1 MKKIAI
7 LGSTGS
13 IGTQTVDILPSIE
26 AEVVALTTN
35 RRIGLLEEQ
44 ARALHPKMVC
54 AFDENAAKELRVK
67 LADTDIEVLTGMD
80 GLIACASESGADIV
94 VTAVVGMVGLLP
106 TLAAINAGKDIALAN
121 KETLVCAGGIV
132 MEAARKKGVRILP
145 VDSEHSAIFQCVQAA
160 NGNPVSKILLT
171 ASGGPFFG
179 KKFEEMRGM
188 TREQALAHPNWSM
201 GAKITID
208 SATMMNKGLELI
220 EAMWLYDLPPEDIEI
235 VVHRESI
242 VHSAVEFADGAVI
255 AQLGLPDMRLPIQLA
270 LTWPERVPCKVPR
283 MSLAEVAK
291 LTFFAVCSST
301 EGSALPRSRSAFR
314 THWTASRTGRTSHST
329 TCSPPTEPH
338 ASSFWAETADPE
350 RRQLCRYFQSFW
362 PFWPSA
368 CWSSCMNSAIL
379 SPPSAAACRSM
390 NSGSAWVRP
399 FSSTNITARCTA

>member
-35 RRIGLLEEQ
+35 RRISLLEEQ

-54 AFDENAAKELRVK
+54 AMDEAAAKELKLK
-67 LADTDIEVLTGMD
+67 LADTNIEVLTGMD
-80 GLIACASESGADIV
+80 GLIACAAESGAEIV

-106 TLAAINAGKDIALAN
+106 TMAAIKAGKDIALAN
-121 KETLVCAGGIV
+121 KETLVCAGGLV
-132 MEAARKKGVRILP
+132 MRAAKEHGVHILP

-160 NGNPVSKILLT
+160 NGNPIEKILLT

-179 KKFEEMRGM
+179 KTAAEMRGM

-270 LTWPERVPCKVPR
+270 LTWPQRVPCKVPR

-291 LTFFAVCSST
+291 LTFYAPDYEAFPALNLAKHAASLKGDRGAVLNGANEAAVGLFLDGKIGFTDIAARVSH
-301 EGSALPRSRSAFR
+301 ALDTIPYKKDITLDDVLA
-314 THWTASRTGRTSHST
+314 
-329 TCSPPTEPH
+329 
-338 ASSFWAETADPE
+338 ADK
-350 RRQLCRYFQSFW
+350 
-362 PFWPSA
+362 
-368 CWSSCMNSAIL
+368 
-379 SPPSAAACRSM
+379 AAREIVL
-390 NSGSAWVRP
+390 G
-399 FSSTNITARCTA
+399 

>member
-13 IGTQTVDILPSIE
+13 IGTQTVDILPSID

-35 RRIGLLEEQ
+35 RRINLLEEQ

-54 AFDENAAKELRVK
+54 AMDENAARELKIK

-80 GLIACASESGADIV
+80 GLIACAAESGADIV

-106 TLAAINAGKDIALAN
+106 TMAAIKAGKDIALAN
-121 KETLVCAGGIV
+121 KETLVCAGGLV
-132 MEAARKKGVRILP
+132 MSAAKQYGVRILP

-160 NGNPVSKILLT
+160 NGNPIDKILLT

-179 KKFEEMRGM
+179 KKIEEMRGM

-220 EAMWLYDLPPEDIEI
+220 EAMWLYDLPPEGIEI

-270 LTWPERVPCKVPR
+270 LTWPQRVPCKVPR

-291 LTFFAVCSST
+291 LTFYAPDYEAFPALNLAKHAASLKGDRGAVLNGANEAAVGLFLNDKIGFT
-301 EGSALPRSRSAFR
+301 DIAERVAYALDTIPYKKDITLDDVLA
-314 THWTASRTGRTSHST
+314 
-329 TCSPPTEPH
+329 
-338 ASSFWAETADPE
+338 ADK
-350 RRQLCRYFQSFW
+350 
-362 PFWPSA
+362 
-368 CWSSCMNSAIL
+368 
-379 SPPSAAACRSM
+379 AAREIVL
-390 NSGSAWVRP
+390 G
-399 FSSTNITARCTA
+399 

>member
-13 IGTQTVDILPSIE
+13 IGTQTVDILPSID

-35 RRIGLLEEQ
+35 RRINLLEEQ

-54 AFDENAAKELRVK
+54 AMDESAAKELKIK

-106 TLAAINAGKDIALAN
+106 TMAAIKAGKDIALAN
-121 KETLVCAGGIV
+121 KETLVCAGGLV
-132 MEAARKKGVRILP
+132 MSAAKQYGVRILP

-160 NGNPVSKILLT
+160 NGNPIDKILLT

-179 KKFEEMRGM
+179 KKIEEMRGM

-270 LTWPERVPCKVPR
+270 LTWPQRVPCKVPR

-291 LTFFAVCSST
+291 LTFYAPDYEAFPALNLAKHAASLKGDRGAVLNGANEAAVGLFLNGKIGFT
-301 EGSALPRSRSAFR
+301 DIAERVAYALDTIPYKKDITLDDVLA
-314 THWTASRTGRTSHST
+314 
-329 TCSPPTEPH
+329 
-338 ASSFWAETADPE
+338 ADK
-350 RRQLCRYFQSFW
+350 
-362 PFWPSA
+362 
-368 CWSSCMNSAIL
+368 
-379 SPPSAAACRSM
+379 AAREIVL
-390 NSGSAWVRP
+390 G
-399 FSSTNITARCTA
+399 

>member
-13 IGTQTVDILPSIE
+13 IGTQTVDILPSID

-35 RRIGLLEEQ
+35 RRINLLEEQ

-54 AFDENAAKELRVK
+54 AMDEDAAKTLKIK
-67 LADTDIEVLTGMD
+67 LADTNIEVLTGMD
-80 GLIACASESGADIV
+80 GLIACAAESGADIV

-106 TLAAINAGKDIALAN
+106 TMAAIKAGKDIALAN
-121 KETLVCAGGIV
+121 KETLVCAGGLV
-132 MEAARKKGVRILP
+132 MSAAKQYGVRILP

-160 NGNPVSKILLT
+160 NGNPIDKILLT

-179 KKFEEMRGM
+179 KKIEEMRGM

-270 LTWPERVPCKVPR
+270 LTWPQRVPCKVPR

-291 LTFFAVCSST
+291 LTFYAPDYEAFPALNLAKHAASLKGDRGAVLNGAKEAAVGLFLNDKIGFT
-301 EGSALPRSRSAFR
+301 DIAERVAYALDTIPYKKDITLDDVLA
-314 THWTASRTGRTSHST
+314 
-329 TCSPPTEPH
+329 
-338 ASSFWAETADPE
+338 ADK
-350 RRQLCRYFQSFW
+350 
-362 PFWPSA
+362 
-368 CWSSCMNSAIL
+368 
-379 SPPSAAACRSM
+379 AAREIVL
-390 NSGSAWVRP
+390 G
-399 FSSTNITARCTA
+399 

>member
-13 IGTQTVDILPSIE
+13 IGTQTVDILPSID

-35 RRIGLLEEQ
+35 RRINLLEEQ

-54 AFDENAAKELRVK
+54 AMDEDAAKALKIK

-80 GLIACASESGADIV
+80 GLIACAAESGADIV

-106 TLAAINAGKDIALAN
+106 TMAAIKAGKDIALAN
-121 KETLVCAGGIV
+121 KETLVCAGGLV
-132 MEAARKKGVRILP
+132 MSAAKQYGVRILP

-160 NGNPVSKILLT
+160 NGNPIDKILLT

-179 KKFEEMRGM
+179 KKIEEMRGM

-270 LTWPERVPCKVPR
+270 LTWPQRVPCKVPR

-291 LTFFAVCSST
+291 LTFYAPDYEAFPALNLAKHAASLKGDRGAVLNGANEAAVGLFLNGKIGFT
-301 EGSALPRSRSAFR
+301 DIAERVAYALD
-314 THWTASRTGRTSHST
+314 TSPYKKDIT
-329 TCSPPTEPH
+329 LDDVL
-338 ASSFWAETADPE
+338 AADK
-350 RRQLCRYFQSFW
+350 
-362 PFWPSA
+362 
-368 CWSSCMNSAIL
+368 
-379 SPPSAAACRSM
+379 AAREIVL
-390 NSGSAWVRP
+390 G
-399 FSSTNITARCTA
+399 

>member
-13 IGTQTVDILPSIE
+13 IGTQTVDILPSID

-35 RRIGLLEEQ
+35 RRINLLEEQ

-54 AFDENAAKELRVK
+54 AMDENAAKALKIK
-67 LADTDIEVLTGMD
+67 LADTDITVLTGMD
-80 GLIACASESGADIV
+80 GLIACAAESGADIV

-106 TLAAINAGKDIALAN
+106 TMAAIKAGKDIALAN
-121 KETLVCAGGIV
+121 KETLVCAGGLV
-132 MEAARKKGVRILP
+132 MSAAKQYGVRILP

-160 NGNPVSKILLT
+160 NGNPIDKILLT

-179 KKFEEMRGM
+179 KKIEEMRGM

-270 LTWPERVPCKVPR
+270 LTWPQRVPCKVPR
-283 MSLAEVAK
+283 MSLAEVTK
-291 LTFFAVCSST
+291 LTFYAPDYEAFPALNLAKHAASLKGDRGAVLNGANEAAVGLFLNGKIGFT
-301 EGSALPRSRSAFR
+301 DIAERVAYALDTIPYKKDITLDDVLA
-314 THWTASRTGRTSHST
+314 
-329 TCSPPTEPH
+329 
-338 ASSFWAETADPE
+338 ADK
-350 RRQLCRYFQSFW
+350 
-362 PFWPSA
+362 
-368 CWSSCMNSAIL
+368 
-379 SPPSAAACRSM
+379 AAREIVL
-390 NSGSAWVRP
+390 G
-399 FSSTNITARCTA
+399 

>member
-13 IGTQTVDILPSIE
+13 IGTQTVDILPSID

-35 RRIGLLEEQ
+35 RRINLLEEQ

-54 AFDENAAKELRVK
+54 AMDESAAKELKIK
-67 LADTDIEVLTGMD
+67 LADTNIEVLTGMD
-80 GLIACASESGADIV
+80 GLIACAAESGADIV

-106 TLAAINAGKDIALAN
+106 TMAAIKAGKDIALAN
-121 KETLVCAGGIV
+121 KETLVCAGGLV
-132 MEAARKKGVRILP
+132 MSAAKQYGVRILP

-160 NGNPVSKILLT
+160 NGNPIDKILLT

-270 LTWPERVPCKVPR
+270 LTWPQRVPCKVPR

-291 LTFFAVCSST
+291 LTFYAPDYEAFPALNLAKHAASLKGDRGAVLNGANEAAVGLFLNDKIGFT
-301 EGSALPRSRSAFR
+301 DIAERVAYALDTIPYKKDITLDNVLA
-314 THWTASRTGRTSHST
+314 
-329 TCSPPTEPH
+329 
-338 ASSFWAETADPE
+338 ADK
-350 RRQLCRYFQSFW
+350 
-362 PFWPSA
+362 
-368 CWSSCMNSAIL
+368 
-379 SPPSAAACRSM
+379 AAREIVL
-390 NSGSAWVRP
+390 G
-399 FSSTNITARCTA
+399 

>member
-13 IGTQTVDILPSIE
+13 IGTQTVDILPSID

-35 RRIGLLEEQ
+35 RRINLLEEQ

-54 AFDENAAKELRVK
+54 AMDEDAAKALKIK
-67 LADTDIEVLTGMD
+67 LADTNIEVLTGMD
-80 GLIACASESGADIV
+80 GLIACAAESGADIV

-106 TLAAINAGKDIALAN
+106 TMAAIKAGKDIALAN
-121 KETLVCAGGIV
+121 KETLVCAGGLV
-132 MEAARKKGVRILP
+132 MSAAKQYGVRILP

-160 NGNPVSKILLT
+160 NGNPIDKILLT

-179 KKFEEMRGM
+179 KKIEEMRGM
-188 TREQALAHPNWSM
+188 TREQALAHPNWSL

-270 LTWPERVPCKVPR
+270 LTWPQRVPCKVPR

-291 LTFFAVCSST
+291 LTFYAPDYEAFPALNLAKHAASLKGDRGAVLNGANEAAVGLFLNDKIGFT
-301 EGSALPRSRSAFR
+301 DIAERVAYALDTIPYKKDITLDDVLA
-314 THWTASRTGRTSHST
+314 
-329 TCSPPTEPH
+329 
-338 ASSFWAETADPE
+338 ADK
-350 RRQLCRYFQSFW
+350 
-362 PFWPSA
+362 
-368 CWSSCMNSAIL
+368 
-379 SPPSAAACRSM
+379 AAREIVL
-390 NSGSAWVRP
+390 G
-399 FSSTNITARCTA
+399 

>member
-13 IGTQTVDILPSIE
+13 IGTQTVDILPSID

-35 RRIGLLEEQ
+35 RRINLLEEQ

-54 AFDENAAKELRVK
+54 AMDESAAKELKIK

-80 GLIACASESGADIV
+80 GLIACAAESGADIV

-106 TLAAINAGKDIALAN
+106 TMAAIKAGKDIALAN
-121 KETLVCAGGIV
+121 KETLVCAGGLV
-132 MEAARKKGVRILP
+132 MSAAKQYGVRILP

-160 NGNPVSKILLT
+160 NGNPIDKILLT

-179 KKFEEMRGM
+179 KKIEEMRGM

-270 LTWPERVPCKVPR
+270 LTWPQRVPCKVPR

-291 LTFFAVCSST
+291 LTFYAPDYEAFPALNLAKHAASLKGDRGAVLNGANEVAVGLFLNDKIGFT
-301 EGSALPRSRSAFR
+301 DIAERVAYALDTIPYKKDITLDDVLA
-314 THWTASRTGRTSHST
+314 
-329 TCSPPTEPH
+329 
-338 ASSFWAETADPE
+338 ADK
-350 RRQLCRYFQSFW
+350 
-362 PFWPSA
+362 
-368 CWSSCMNSAIL
+368 
-379 SPPSAAACRSM
+379 AAREIVL
-390 NSGSAWVRP
+390 G
-399 FSSTNITARCTA
+399 

>member
-13 IGTQTVDILPSIE
+13 IGTQTVDILPSID

-35 RRIGLLEEQ
+35 RRINLLEEQ

-54 AFDENAAKELRVK
+54 AMDENAAKTLKIK

-80 GLIACASESGADIV
+80 GLIACAAESGADIV

-106 TLAAINAGKDIALAN
+106 TMAAIKAGKDIALAN
-121 KETLVCAGGIV
+121 KETLVCAGGLV
-132 MEAARKKGVRILP
+132 MSAAKQYGVRILP

-160 NGNPVSKILLT
+160 NGNPIDKILLT

-179 KKFEEMRGM
+179 KKIEEMRGM

-270 LTWPERVPCKVPR
+270 LTWPQRVSCKVPR

-291 LTFFAVCSST
+291 LTFYAPDYEAFPALNLAKHAASLKGDRGAVLNGANEAAVGLFLNGKIGFT
-301 EGSALPRSRSAFR
+301 DIAERVAYALDTISYKKDITLDDVLA
-314 THWTASRTGRTSHST
+314 
-329 TCSPPTEPH
+329 
-338 ASSFWAETADPE
+338 ADK
-350 RRQLCRYFQSFW
+350 
-362 PFWPSA
+362 
-368 CWSSCMNSAIL
+368 
-379 SPPSAAACRSM
+379 AAREIVL
-390 NSGSAWVRP
+390 G
-399 FSSTNITARCTA
+399 

>member
-13 IGTQTVDILPSIE
+13 IGTQTVDILPSID

-35 RRIGLLEEQ
+35 RRINLLEEQ

-54 AFDENAAKELRVK
+54 AMDENAAKELKIK
-67 LADTDIEVLTGMD
+67 LADTDITVLTGMD
-80 GLIACASESGADIV
+80 GLIACAAESGADIV

-106 TLAAINAGKDIALAN
+106 TMAAIKAGKDIALAN
-121 KETLVCAGGIV
+121 KETLVCAGGLV
-132 MEAARKKGVRILP
+132 MSAAKQYGVRILP

-160 NGNPVSKILLT
+160 NGNPIDKILLT

-179 KKFEEMRGM
+179 KKIEEMRGM

-270 LTWPERVPCKVPR
+270 LTWPQRVPCKVPR

-291 LTFFAVCSST
+291 LTFYAPDYEAFPALNLAKHAASLKGDRGAVLNGANEAAVGLFLNDKIGFT
-301 EGSALPRSRSAFR
+301 DIAERVAYALDTISYKKDITLDDVLA
-314 THWTASRTGRTSHST
+314 
-329 TCSPPTEPH
+329 
-338 ASSFWAETADPE
+338 ADK
-350 RRQLCRYFQSFW
+350 
-362 PFWPSA
+362 
-368 CWSSCMNSAIL
+368 
-379 SPPSAAACRSM
+379 AAREIVL
-390 NSGSAWVRP
+390 G
-399 FSSTNITARCTA
+399 

>member
-13 IGTQTVDILPSIE
+13 IGTQTVDILPSID

-35 RRIGLLEEQ
+35 RRINLLEEQ

-54 AFDENAAKELRVK
+54 AMDENAAKELKIK

-80 GLIACASESGADIV
+80 GLIACAAESGADIV

-106 TLAAINAGKDIALAN
+106 TMAAIKAGKDIALAN
-121 KETLVCAGGIV
+121 KETLVCAGGLV
-132 MEAARKKGVRILP
+132 MSAAKRYGVRILP

-160 NGNPVSKILLT
+160 NGNPIDKILLT

-179 KKFEEMRGM
+179 KKIEEMRGM

-270 LTWPERVPCKVPR
+270 LTWPQRVPCKVPR

-291 LTFFAVCSST
+291 LTFYAPDYEAFPALNLAKHAASLKGDRGAVLNGANEAAVGLFLNDKIGFT
-301 EGSALPRSRSAFR
+301 DIAERVAYALDTIPYKKDITLDDVLA
-314 THWTASRTGRTSHST
+314 
-329 TCSPPTEPH
+329 
-338 ASSFWAETADPE
+338 ADK
-350 RRQLCRYFQSFW
+350 
-362 PFWPSA
+362 
-368 CWSSCMNSAIL
+368 
-379 SPPSAAACRSM
+379 AAREIVL
-390 NSGSAWVRP
+390 G
-399 FSSTNITARCTA
+399 

>member
-13 IGTQTVDILPSIE
+13 IGTQTVDILPSID

-35 RRIGLLEEQ
+35 RRINLLEEQ

-54 AFDENAAKELRVK
+54 AMDEDAAKALKIK

-80 GLIACASESGADIV
+80 GLIACAAESGADIV

-106 TLAAINAGKDIALAN
+106 TMAAIKAGKDIALAN
-121 KETLVCAGGIV
+121 KETLVCAGGLV
-132 MEAARKKGVRILP
+132 MSAAKQYGVRILP

-160 NGNPVSKILLT
+160 NGNPIDKILLT

-179 KKFEEMRGM
+179 KKIEEMRGM

-242 VHSAVEFADGAVI
+242 VHSAVEFVDGAVI

-270 LTWPERVPCKVPR
+270 LTWPQRVPCKVPR

-291 LTFFAVCSST
+291 LTFYAPDYEAFPALNLAKHAASLKGDRGAVLNGANEAAVGLFLNDKIGFT
-301 EGSALPRSRSAFR
+301 DIAERVAYALDTIPYKKDITLDDVLA
-314 THWTASRTGRTSHST
+314 
-329 TCSPPTEPH
+329 
-338 ASSFWAETADPE
+338 ADK
-350 RRQLCRYFQSFW
+350 
-362 PFWPSA
+362 
-368 CWSSCMNSAIL
+368 
-379 SPPSAAACRSM
+379 AAREIVL
-390 NSGSAWVRP
+390 G
-399 FSSTNITARCTA
+399 

>member
-13 IGTQTVDILPSIE
+13 IGTQTVDILPSID

-35 RRIGLLEEQ
+35 RRINLLEEQ

-54 AFDENAAKELRVK
+54 AMDESAAQELKIK
-67 LADTDIEVLTGMD
+67 LADTDIKVLTGMD
-80 GLIACASESGADIV
+80 GLIACAAESGADIV

-106 TLAAINAGKDIALAN
+106 TMAAIKAGKDIALAN
-121 KETLVCAGGIV
+121 KETLVCAGGLV
-132 MEAARKKGVRILP
+132 MSAAKQYGVRILP

-160 NGNPVSKILLT
+160 NGNPIDKILLT

-179 KKFEEMRGM
+179 KKIEEMRGM

-270 LTWPERVPCKVPR
+270 LTWPQRVPCKVPR

-291 LTFFAVCSST
+291 LTFYAPDYEAFPALNLAKHAASLKGDRGAVLNGANEAAVGLFLNDKIGFT
-301 EGSALPRSRSAFR
+301 DIAERVAYALDTIPYKKDITLDDVLA
-314 THWTASRTGRTSHST
+314 
-329 TCSPPTEPH
+329 
-338 ASSFWAETADPE
+338 ADK
-350 RRQLCRYFQSFW
+350 
-362 PFWPSA
+362 
-368 CWSSCMNSAIL
+368 
-379 SPPSAAACRSM
+379 AAREIVL
-390 NSGSAWVRP
+390 G
-399 FSSTNITARCTA
+399 